1 MLLAAVCGRA
11 QDMTVKKFEQSKN
24 TTAQSYPRL
33 DLNEKACAVVRVA
46 IKPIPK
52 GEEVIFNGYTI
63 GSIEYREDEGR
74 YWVYMI
80 VGARDLE
87 VNIPSVGKG
96 KVEFRK
102 YGIPSLQ
109 SKQTYDLDI
118 NSIEPRRT
126 LVMAEGAL
134 GASQGAFGV
143 MVGMVQK
150 HGGYLHGR
158 FDFSSAAT
166 TLECNDEGIISGGD
180 YDGKKPFFD
189 ENAKKKSRFSITGGY
204 ICRFAKPIY
213 GFIGAGYGQR
223 TLAWQ
228 TTDGEWV
235 KNTDHSA
242 SGITA
247 EVGAILRIGKV
258 GLSLSYQ
265 TISFKYHEA
274 GLGLGLFF

>member
-1 MLLAAVCGRA
+1 M
-11 QDMTVKKFEQSKN
+11 
-24 TTAQSYPRL
+24 
-33 DLNEKACAVVRVA
+33 
-46 IKPIPK
+46 
-52 GEEVIFNGYTI
+52 
-63 GSIEYREDEGR
+63 
-74 YWVYMI
+74 
-80 VGARDLE
+80 
-87 VNIPSVGKG
+87 
-96 KVEFRK
+96 
-102 YGIPSLQ
+102 
-109 SKQTYDLDI
+109 
-118 NSIEPRRT
+118 
-126 LVMAEGAL
+126 
-134 GASQGAFGV
+134 
-143 MVGMVQK
+143 
-150 HGGYLHGR
+150 
-158 FDFSSAAT
+158 
-166 TLECNDEGIISGGD
+166 ECNDEGIISGGD